1 MKITHTSKDAIWQ
14 DEQGTRIPLNRI
26 TPTEKLHERS
36 SAKLLKG
43 AQAINKQLAVFKT
56 EMQKLSAEAYES
68 FMASKGVD
76 KETKGNY
83 TWFNFNRSIK
93 IEVAISE
100 RIEFDDLTI
109 NAAKVKL
116 DEFLNIN
123 ITSKNE
129 FVKQLVMDAFETK
142 RNKQLDVKK
151 VLGLTSH
158 KSRINDPLFSE
169 AVDLITS
176 AIRRPE
182 SKTYFRIWLRD
193 EDGKYNNIDLNLSS
207 I

>member
-1 MKITHTSKDAIWQ
+1 MKITQTAKDSIWN
-14 DEQGTRIPLNRI
+14 DESGNQIPFNRI
-26 TPTEKLHERS
+26 TATEKLHERS

-43 AQAINKQLAVFKT
+43 ALAINKQLALFKT
-56 EMQKLSAEAYES
+56 EMQTLSTEAYEA
-68 FMASKGVD
+68 FMNSKNTS
-76 KETKGNY
+76 KETKGNF
-83 TWFNFNRSIK
+83 TWFNFNRTIK

-109 NAAKVKL
+109 IAAKNKL
-116 DEFLNIN
+116 DEFLDIN

-182 SKTYFRIWLRD
+182 SKTYFRIWLKD
-193 EDGKYNNIDLNLSS
+193 DDGKYNNIDLNLSS

>member
-1 MKITHTSKDAIWQ
+1 
-14 DEQGTRIPLNRI
+14 
-26 TPTEKLHERS
+26 
-36 SAKLLKG
+36 
-43 AQAINKQLAVFKT
+43 
-56 EMQKLSAEAYES
+56 MQELSTEAYEA
-68 FMASKGVD
+68 FMESKNTS
-76 KETKGNY
+76 KETKGNF
-83 TWFNFNRSIK
+83 TWFNFNRTIK

-100 RIEFDDLTI
+100 RIEFDELTI
-109 NAAKVKL
+109 IAAKNKL
-116 DEFLNIN
+116 DQFLDIN
-123 ITSKNE
+123 ITSTNE

-158 KSRINDPLFSE
+158 KQRINDPLFSE

-182 SKTYFRIWLRD
+182 SKTYFRIWLKD
-193 EDGKYNNIDLNLSS
+193 SDGKYNNIDMNLSS

>member
-14 DEQGTRIPLNRI
+14 DEQGTQIPFNRV

-56 EMQKLSAEAYES
+56 EMQKLSAEALES
-68 FMASKGVD
+68 FMASKGIE
-76 KETKGNY
+76 KPTKGNY
-83 TWFNFNRSIK
+83 TWFNFNRTIK

-123 ITSKNE
+123 ITSKNDFAKE
-129 FVKQLVMDAFETK
+129 LVMKAFETK
-142 RNKQLDVKK
+142 RNKKLDVKK
-151 VLGLTSH
+151 VLDLTSH

-193 EDGKYNNIDLNLSS
+193 EEGKYNNIDLNLSS